1 MLLNKMGGKMKEI
14 IIIGGANGSGK
25 TTFSKL
31 LIEETGYIF
40 LNADEIEKEL
50 GLPDSNAAKIQAGRV
65 FFERLSDLSNQGKSF
80 ILESTLSGSYL
91 IKTLENLK
99 GKDYVVKIVYVFLE
113 NAEVCI
119 ERIRQRVTLGG
130 HFVPDE
136 DVRRR
141 FYRSRSKFWN
151 TYKNVADDWAMYFN
165 STEGVEKVAFGTG
178 ENYNIENED
187 IFNTF
192 IQSLSK

>member
-1 MLLNKMGGKMKEI
+1 MLLDKEQNKMKEI

-31 LIEETGYIF
+31 LIEETGYTF

-50 GLPDSNAAKIQAGRV
+50 GLPDSNVAKIQAGRI
-65 FFERLSDLSNQGKSF
+65 FFERLSELSNQGENF
-80 ILESTLSGSYL
+80 ILESTLAGGYL

-99 GKDYVVKIVYVFLE
+99 GKGYFVKIVYVFLE
-113 NAEVCI
+113 NTEVCI
-119 ERIRQRVTLGG
+119 ERISQRVKLGG

-141 FYRSRSKFWN
+141 FYRSRSKFWSI
-151 TYKNVADDWAMYFN
+151 YKNVADDWVMYFN
-165 STEGVEKVAFGTG
+165 STEGVERVALGTG
-178 ENYNIENED
+178 ENYNIENEN

>member
-1 MLLNKMGGKMKEI
+1 MKEI

-31 LIEETGYIF
+31 LIEETSYIF

-50 GLPDSNAAKIQAGRV
+50 GLTDSNTAKIQAGRI
-65 FFERLSDLSNQGKSF
+65 FFERLSELSNQGKSF
-80 ILESTLSGSYL
+80 ILESTLAGGYL

-99 GKDYVVKIVYVFLE
+99 GKGYIVKIVYVFLE
-113 NAEVCI
+113 NVEVCI
-119 ERIRQRVTLGG
+119 ERISQRVKLGG

-141 FYRSRSKFWN
+141 FYRSRNKFWN
-151 TYKNVADDWAMYFN
+151 IYKNIADDWAMYFN
-165 STEGVEKVAFGTG
+165 STEGVEKVAYGKG
-178 ENYNIENED
+178 ENYNTENED

>member
-1 MLLNKMGGKMKEI
+1 MKEV

-31 LIEETGYIF
+31 LIEETGYVF

-50 GLPDSNAAKIQAGRV
+50 ALPDSNAAKIQAGRI
-65 FFERLSDLSNQGKSF
+65 FFERLSDLSKDGKNF
-80 ILESTLSGSYL
+80 ILESTLAGGYL
-91 IKTLENLK
+91 IKTLEMLK
-99 GKDYVVKIVYVFLE
+99 DKGYRINIVYVFLE
-113 NAEVCI
+113 NAEICI
-119 ERIRQRVTLGG
+119 ERISQRVILGG

-151 TYKNVADDWAMYFN
+151 IYKNMADYWVMYFN
-165 STEGVEKVAFGTG
+165 STEGVEKVALGIG
-178 ENYNIENED
+178 ENHNIENED

-192 IQSLSK
+192 IKSLSK

>member
-1 MLLNKMGGKMKEI
+1 MKEI

-25 TTFSKL
+25 TTFSKF
-31 LIEETGYIF
+31 LIAETGYTF

-50 GLPDSNAAKIQAGRV
+50 GLPDSNAAKIRAGRI
-65 FFERLSDLSNQGKSF
+65 FFERLEELSNQGSSF
-80 ILESTLSGSYL
+80 ILESTLAGGYL
-91 IKTLENLK
+91 IQILDNLK
-99 GKDYVVKIVYVFLE
+99 KKGYAVKIVYVFLE
-113 NAEVCI
+113 NTEVCI
-119 ERIRQRVTLGG
+119 ERISQRVKLGG

-141 FYRSRSKFWN
+141 FYRSRSKFWSL
-151 TYKNVADDWAMYFN
+151 YKNMADDWAMYFN

-178 ENYNIENED
+178 KNYNIENDD